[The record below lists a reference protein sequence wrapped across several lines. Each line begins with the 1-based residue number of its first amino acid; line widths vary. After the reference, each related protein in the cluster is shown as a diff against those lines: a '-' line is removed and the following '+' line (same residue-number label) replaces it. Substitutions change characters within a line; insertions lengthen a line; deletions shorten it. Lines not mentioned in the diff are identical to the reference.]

1 MKKIIIVSIIASFF
15 AACNNTPAVT
25 ESATKLAG
33 LTTWVDSIKNVI
45 STTTEFDSAT
55 WAGYAES
62 FNNAVAGINETEL
75 DEAGKTTFEATKTA
89 WTEVGTLYTQGLEAA
104 KQKAMEVTDSTSTTT
119 TTTTM
124 GDNTIETKVESS
136 KTIIQKSKELGQDVK
151 NLAK

>member
-45 STTTEFDSAT
+45 STTTEFDSAS

-75 DEAGKTTFEATKTA
+75 DEAGKTTFEAAKTA
-89 WTEVGTLYTQGLEAA
+89 WTEVGTLYTQGLEAKA
-104 KQKAMEVTDSTSTTT
+104 KAMQVTDSTSTTT
-119 TTTTM
+119 TTTT
-124 GDNTIETKVESS
+124 TVETKVEEG
-136 KTIIQKSKELGQDVK
+136 KTIIEKAKDLGQDVK
-151 NLAK
+151 NLKK